1 MDGQMSI
8 FDYQPQMQEPEEKP
22 YWPCDLCDVVFGSR
36 ECFDRRGYIW
46 DEHSHAWLRDRFG
59 KHIRVGMDKRECKYE
74 PRKLNLQC
82 FTSESTHGG
91 AGVRFGKCPYF
102 PDPDYRDTVNHCPEC
117 PEYIWFWQQVQEE
130 RDKGAGIS
138 EALAII
144 HKRWGIK
151 SVYYK
156 TDEDD

>member
-46 DEHSHAWLRDRFG
+46 NEYSHTWLRDRFG

-82 FTSESTHGG
+82 FTSESTHNG
-91 AGVRFGKCPYF
+91 AGVRFG
-102 PDPDYRDTVNHCPEC
+102 E
-117 PEYIWFWQQVQEE
+117 
-130 RDKGAGIS
+130 
-138 EALAII
+138 
-144 HKRWGIK
+144 
-151 SVYYK
+151 
-156 TDEDD
+156 